1 MPIKHAINISDAGL
15 CGGRENQLGAI
26 GLIGAAGL
34 VNLTPMRKR
43 GLLLLL
49 AAAACVGPSEQRHG
63 RRHMPSR
70 PPEPNL
76 RMCLADLRSAGAKF
90 ELLPDRVFSPGC
102 SAVSSV
108 KLIAVGIPVTN
119 LGAVRCGLAVPF
131 TQWVQTAVQ
140 QSARAWLDSPVAR
153 IESFGSYACRP
164 VNNMAGNKLSE
175 HASANAVDISG
186 FVLANGR
193 RITVKQD
200 WNGPDA
206 NARNFLRALHQSA
219 CRRFRVV
226 LGPNAN
232 ALHQDHFHFDMG
244 PWPYCR

>member
-1 MPIKHAINISDAGL
+1 
-15 CGGRENQLGAI
+15 
-26 GLIGAAGL
+26 LIGAAGL

>member
-1 MPIKHAINISDAGL
+1 
-15 CGGRENQLGAI
+15 
-26 GLIGAAGL
+26 
-34 VNLTPMRKR
+34 MRKR
-43 GLLLLL
+43 GILLLL
-49 AAAACVGPSEQRHG
+49 AAAACVGPSDRASVH
-63 RRHMPSR
+63 RPAPTR
-70 PPEPNL
+70 PPEADL
-76 RMCLADLRSAGAKF
+76 RMCLADLRTAGAKF

-108 KLIAVGIPVTN
+108 KLVAVGIPVTN

-140 QSARAWLDSPVAR
+140 QSAKAWLDSPVVK

-219 CRRFRVV
+219 CRRFQVV

-232 ALHQDHFHFDMG
+232 ALHHDHFHFDMG
-244 PWPYCR
+244 RGPYCR

>member
-1 MPIKHAINISDAGL
+1 
-15 CGGRENQLGAI
+15 
-26 GLIGAAGL
+26 
-34 VNLTPMRKR
+34 MRKR

-49 AAAACVGPSEQRHG
+49 MAAACVGPSANQRG
-63 RRHMPSR
+63 RRPPPSR

-76 RMCLADLRSAGAKF
+76 RICLADLRAAGAKF

-102 SAVSSV
+102 SAISSV
-108 KLIAVGIPVTN
+108 KLLAVGIPVTN

-140 QSARAWLDSPVAR
+140 QAARAWLDSPVVK

-164 VNNMAGNKLSE
+164 VNGMAGNKLSE
-175 HASANAVDISG
+175 HASANAVDISA

-193 RITVKQD
+193 RITVLND
-200 WNGPDA
+200 WNGPDV

-226 LGPNAN
+226 LGPDAN
-232 ALHQDHFHFDMG
+232 ALHRNHFHFDMG
-244 PWPYCR
+244 PGPYCR

>member
-1 MPIKHAINISDAGL
+1 
-15 CGGRENQLGAI
+15 
-26 GLIGAAGL
+26 
-34 VNLTPMRKR
+34 MRKR

-49 AAAACVGPSEQRHG
+49 AAAACVGPSEHRHS
-63 RRHMPSR
+63 RRPAPSR
-70 PPEPNL
+70 PPEVNL

-140 QSARAWLDSPVAR
+140 QAARAWLDNPVAK

-164 VNNMAGNKLSE
+164 VNGMAGNKLSE

-186 FVLANGR
+186 FVLTNGR

-200 WNGPDA
+200 WNGADP

-219 CRRFRVV
+219 CRRFQVV

-232 ALHQDHFHFDMG
+232 AFHQDHFHFDMG
-244 PWPYCR
+244 PGPYCR